1 MQDLAQDL
9 AQDLSQ
15 DLSMGQLSILT
26 GEIVLALSAVLLLL
40 VGAFGGKRGTSL
52 VRYIS
57 MAALVIFAF
66 AGYIINVQGSAF
78 AGAFISDDFS
88 HYVKAL
94 LGLTAAATLWFSR
107 DWFKRENLDQFE
119 YSILMLF
126 AVLGMGIMVSAGNL
140 LSMYIGLEMQAL
152 ALYVMAAFNRDSLRA
167 SEAGLKYFVLGALSS
182 GMLLYGMSLIYG
194 FTGTLSFA
202 EIGTVIGAG
211 DHMSPGIIAG
221 LVFMLAG
228 LAFKISAAPFHMW
241 TPDVYEGAPTPVTG
255 FFAGAPKLAALA
267 LITRLITGPFG
278 EVQQSW
284 QQVIIILAVM
294 SMVIGAFGAL
304 TQTNIKRLLAYSS
317 ITNMGYA
324 LVALAAVGGAA
335 GGQAGG
341 QAGGA
346 AGVTGMLIFMSIYL
360 VTIVGTFAAI
370 LQMRTREG
378 ALEGIAD
385 LAGLSKSNLPL
396 SLILT
401 ILMFSLAGIPFFM
414 GFFGKWFAF
423 APAFNSGLTWLV
435 VIALLSSVI
444 GAFYYLRVIKVI
456 WFDDQAHEFIKPARS
471 LAVLSSVSAL
481 LLFPVLLLPFVA
493 APARALIEAAAAS
506 LF

>member
-1 MQDLAQDL
+1 
-9 AQDLSQ
+9 
-15 DLSMGQLSILT
+15 MGQLSFLT
-26 GEIVLALSAVLLLL
+26 GEVVLAVSAVLLLL
-40 VGAFGGKRGTSL
+40 VGAFGGKSGVSI
-52 VRYIS
+52 VRYASIT
-57 MAALVIFAF
+57 ALVIFAF
-66 AGYIINVQGSAF
+66 AGFIINGQGTAF
-78 AGAFISDDFS
+78 DGAFISDDFS
-88 HYVKAL
+88 HYVKVL
-94 LGLTAAATLWFSR
+94 IGLTAAATLWFSR
-107 DWFKRENLDQFE
+107 DWFKQEKLDQFE

-140 LSMYIGLEMQAL
+140 LSMYVGLELQAL
-152 ALYVMAAFNRDSLRA
+152 SLYVMAAFNRDSLRA

-202 EIGTVIGAG
+202 EIGSVISGQE
-211 DHMSPGIIAG
+211 HMSAGIIAG

-228 LAFKISAAPFHMW
+228 MAFKISAAPFHMW

-278 EVQQSW
+278 EAQHSW
-284 QQVIIILAVM
+284 QQVIIVLAVM

-317 ITNMGYA
+317 IANMGYA
-324 LVALAAVGGAA
+324 LVALAA
-335 GGQAGG
+335 
-341 QAGGA
+341 GGA
-346 AGVTGMLIFMSIYL
+346 AGVSGMLMFMSIYL

-385 LAGLSKSNLPL
+385 LGGLSKSNLPL

-444 GAFYYLRVIKVI
+444 GAFYYLRIIKVI
-456 WFDDQAHEFIKPARS
+456 WFDDQAHEFVKAPRS
-471 LAVLSSVSAL
+471 LAVLSSFSAI
-481 LLFPVLLLPFVA
+481 LLFPVLLLPIVT
-493 APARALIEAAAAS
+493 APTRALIEAAASS

>member
-1 MQDLAQDL
+1 MEQQ
-9 AQDLSQ
+9 
-15 DLSMGQLSILT
+15 SMGLSLLT
-26 GEIVLALSAVLLLL
+26 GEVVLALSAVFLLL
-40 VGAFGGKRGTSL
+40 VGAFGGKRGVSI
-52 VRYIS
+52 VRYVSI
-57 MAALVIFAF
+57 ATLVIFAF
-66 AGYIINVQGSAF
+66 AGFVVNGQGEAF
-78 AGAFISDDFS
+78 EGAFITDDFS

-94 LGLTAAATLWFSR
+94 IGLTAAATLWFSR
-107 DWFKRENLDQFE
+107 DWFKTEKLDQFE

-126 AVLGMGIMVSAGNL
+126 AVLGMGVMVSAGNL
-140 LSMYIGLEMQAL
+140 LSMYVGMEMQAL
-152 ALYVMAAFNRDSLRA
+152 SLYVMAAFNRDSLRA

-194 FTGTLSFA
+194 FTGSLSFA
-202 EIGTVIGAG
+202 EIGSVIGG
-211 DHMSPGIIAG
+211 QDHMSAGIIAG

-267 LITRLITGPFG
+267 LITRLLTGPFA
-278 EVQQSW
+278 EAQHSW
-284 QQVIIILAVM
+284 QQVIIVLAVM

-317 ITNMGYA
+317 IANMGYA
-324 LVALAAVGGAA
+324 LVALASVGGAA
-335 GGQAGG
+335 GG
-341 QAGGA
+341 A
-346 AGVTGMLIFMSIYL
+346 AGVSGMLIFMSVYL
-360 VTIVGTFAAI
+360 VAIVGIFAAI

-378 ALEGIAD
+378 AVEGIAD

-396 SLILT
+396 SLIIT
-401 ILMFSLAGIPFFM
+401 TLMFSLAGIPFFM

-456 WFDDQAHEFIKPARS
+456 WFDDQVHEFVKAPRA
-471 LAVLSSVSAL
+471 LAVLSSFSAL
-481 LLFPVLLLPFVA
+481 LLFPILLMPFVT
-493 APARALIEAAAAS
+493 APTRALIEAAANS

>member
-1 MQDLAQDL
+1 ME
-9 AQDLSQ
+9 
-15 DLSMGQLSILT
+15 QLSLLT
-26 GEIVLALSAVLLLL
+26 GEVVLALSAVLLLL
-40 VGAFGGKRGTSL
+40 VGAFGGTRGVSI
-52 VRYIS
+52 VRYVS

-66 AGYIINVQGSAF
+66 AGFIINGQGVAF
-78 AGAFISDDFS
+78 EGAFITDDFS

-107 DWFKRENLDQFE
+107 DWFKSEKLDQFE

-126 AVLGMGIMVSAGNL
+126 AVLGMGVMVSSGNL
-140 LSMYIGLEMQAL
+140 LTMYVGLEMQAL
-152 ALYVMAAFNRDSLRA
+152 SLYVMAAFNRDSLRA

-182 GMLLYGMSLIYG
+182 GMLLYGMSLVYG

-202 EIGTVIGAG
+202 EIGTVIGAQ
-211 DHMSPGIIAG
+211 DHMSAGIVAG

-267 LITRLITGPFG
+267 LITRLITGPFS
-278 EVQQSW
+278 EAQHSW
-284 QQVIIILAVM
+284 QQILIVLAVM

-317 ITNMGYA
+317 IANMGYA
-324 LVALAAVGGAA
+324 LVALAAGGAA
-335 GGQAGG
+335 GIS
-341 QAGGA
+341 
-346 AGVTGMLIFMSIYL
+346 GMLMFMSIYL

-385 LAGLSKSNLPL
+385 LGGLSKSNLPL
-396 SLILT
+396 SLVLT
-401 ILMFSLAGIPFFM
+401 VLMFSLAGIPFFM

-423 APAFNSGLTWLV
+423 APALGSGLTWLV

-444 GAFYYLRVIKVI
+444 GAFYYLRIIKVI
-456 WFDDQAHEFIKPARS
+456 WFDDQAHEFVKAPRS
-471 LAVLSSVSAL
+471 LAVLSSFSAI

-493 APARALIEAAAAS
+493 VPVRTLIEAAASS

>member
-1 MQDLAQDL
+1 ME
-9 AQDLSQ
+9 
-15 DLSMGQLSILT
+15 QLSLLT
-26 GEIVLALSAVLLLL
+26 GEVVLAVSAVLLLL
-40 VGAFGGKRGTSL
+40 VGAFGGARGVSV
-52 VRYIS
+52 VRYVSI
-57 MAALVIFAF
+57 AALVSFAF
-66 AGYIINVQGSAF
+66 AGFIINVQGAAF
-78 AGAFISDDFS
+78 DGAFISDDFS

-94 LGLTAAATLWFSR
+94 VGLTAAAALWFSR

-126 AVLGMGIMVSAGNL
+126 AVLGMGVMVSAGNL
-140 LSMYIGLEMQAL
+140 LSMYVGLEMQAL

-182 GMLLYGMSLIYG
+182 GMLLYGMSLVYG

-202 EIGTVIGAG
+202 EIAVVIGG
-211 DHMSPGIIAG
+211 QDHMSAGIVAG

-228 LAFKISAAPFHMW
+228 MAFKISAAPFHMW

-278 EVQQSW
+278 EVQHSW

-317 ITNMGYA
+317 IANMGYA
-324 LVALAAVGGAA
+324 LVALA
-335 GGQAGG
+335 
-341 QAGGA
+341 AGGA

-378 ALEGIAD
+378 AVEGIAD
-385 LAGLSKSNLPL
+385 LGGLSKSNLPL

-401 ILMFSLAGIPFFM
+401 TLMFSLAGIPFFM

-444 GAFYYLRVIKVI
+444 GAFYYLRIVKVI
-456 WFDDQAHEFIKPARS
+456 WFDDQANEFVKPARS
-471 LAVLSSVSAL
+471 LAVLSSLSAI
-481 LLFPVLLLPFVA
+481 LLFPVLLMPFVA

>member
-1 MQDLAQDL
+1 
-9 AQDLSQ
+9 
-15 DLSMGQLSILT
+15 
-26 GEIVLALSAVLLLL
+26 LALSAVLLLL
-40 VGAFGGKRGTSL
+40 VGAFGGGRGVSI
-52 VRYIS
+52 VRYVSI
-57 MAALVIFAF
+57 AALVIFAF
-66 AGYIINVQGSAF
+66 AGFIINGQGAAF
-78 AGAFISDDFS
+78 EGAFITDDFS

-94 LGLTAAATLWFSR
+94 LGLTAAATLWFTR
-107 DWFKRENLDQFE
+107 DWFKSENLDQFE

-126 AVLGMGIMVSAGNL
+126 AVLGMGVMVSSGNL
-140 LSMYIGLEMQAL
+140 LTMYVGLEMQAL
-152 ALYVMAAFNRDSLRA
+152 SLYVMAAFNRDSLRA

-182 GMLLYGMSLIYG
+182 GMLLYGMSLVYG
-194 FTGTLSFA
+194 FTGTLSFT
-202 EIGTVIGAG
+202 EIGSFISGQE
-211 DHMSPGIIAG
+211 HMSAGIIAG

-267 LITRLITGPFG
+267 LITRLITGPFS
-278 EVQQSW
+278 EAQHSW
-284 QQVIIILAVM
+284 QQILIVLAVM
-294 SMVIGAFGAL
+294 SMLIGAFGAL

-317 ITNMGYA
+317 IANMGYA
-324 LVALAAVGGAA
+324 LVALAAGGV
-335 GGQAGG
+335 
-341 QAGGA
+341 
-346 AGVTGMLIFMSIYL
+346 AGVSGMLMFMSIYL

-385 LAGLSKSNLPL
+385 LSGLSKSNLPL

-401 ILMFSLAGIPFFM
+401 TLMFSLAGIPFFM

-423 APAFNSGLTWLV
+423 APAFSSGLTWLV

-456 WFDDQAHEFIKPARS
+456 WFDDQAHEFVKAPRS
-471 LAVLSSVSAL
+471 LAVLSSFSAL
-481 LLFPVLLLPFVA
+481 LLFPVLLMPFVA
-493 APARALIEAAAAS
+493 APTRALIEAAAAS

>member
-1 MQDLAQDL
+1 ME
-9 AQDLSQ
+9 
-15 DLSMGQLSILT
+15 QLSLLT
-26 GEIVLALSAVLLLL
+26 GEVVLALSAVLLLL
-40 VGAFGGKRGTSL
+40 VGAFGGQRGVSI
-52 VRYIS
+52 VRYVSI
-57 MAALVIFAF
+57 AALVVFAF
-66 AGYIINVQGSAF
+66 AGFIINGQGEAF
-78 AGAFISDDFS
+78 EGAFITDDFS

-94 LGLTAAATLWFSR
+94 IGLTAAATLWFSR
-107 DWFKRENLDQFE
+107 DWFKSEKLDQFE

-126 AVLGMGIMVSAGNL
+126 AVLGMGVMVSAGNL
-140 LSMYIGLEMQAL
+140 LSMYVGMEMQAL
-152 ALYVMAAFNRDSLRA
+152 SLYVMAAFNRDSLRA

-194 FTGTLSFA
+194 FTGSLSFA
-202 EIGTVIGAG
+202 EIGTVIGG
-211 DHMSPGIIAG
+211 QEHMSAGIVAG

-228 LAFKISAAPFHMW
+228 MAFKISAAPFHMW

-267 LITRLITGPFG
+267 LITRLITGPFA
-278 EVQQSW
+278 EAQHSW
-284 QQVIIILAVM
+284 QQVIIVLAVM

-317 ITNMGYA
+317 IANMGYA
-324 LVALAAVGGAA
+324 LVALA
-335 GGQAGG
+335 
-341 QAGGA
+341 AGGA

-401 ILMFSLAGIPFFM
+401 TLMFSLAGIPFFM

-423 APAFNSGLTWLV
+423 APAFNAGLTWLV

-456 WFDDQAHEFIKPARS
+456 WFDDQAHEFVKAPRA
-471 LAVLSSVSAL
+471 LAVLSSFSAI
-481 LLFPVLLLPFVA
+481 LLFPILLMPFVT
-493 APARALIEAAAAS
+493 APVRALIEAAANS

>member
-1 MQDLAQDL
+1 MEAF
-9 AQDLSQ
+9 SF
-15 DLSMGQLSILT
+15 GQLQYLV
-26 GEIVLALSAVLLLL
+26 GEIILAICVGELLLI
-40 VGAFGGKRGTSL
+40 GAFWGKRGVSI

-57 MAALVIFAF
+57 ITALLVFAF
-66 AGYIINVQGSAF
+66 AGFIINGQGTAF
-78 AGAFISDDFS
+78 NGAFVSDDFS

-94 LGLTAAATLWFSR
+94 IGLTAAATLWFSR
-107 DWFKRENLDQFE
+107 DWFKREKLDQYE

-126 AVLGMGIMVSAGNL
+126 AVLGMGIMVSSQSL
-140 LSMYIGLEMQAL
+140 LTMYIGLEMQAL

-202 EIGTVIGAG
+202 EIGSVISKG
-211 DHMSPGIIAG
+211 DHISAGIVAG
-221 LVFMLAG
+221 LVFILAG
-228 LAFKISAAPFHMW
+228 MAFKISAAPFHMW

-267 LITRLITGPFG
+267 LITRLIAGPFG
-278 EVQQSW
+278 EAQHSW
-284 QQVIIILAVM
+284 QQVIIVLAVM
-294 SMVIGAFGAL
+294 SMVVGAFGAL

-317 ITNMGYA
+317 IANMGYA
-324 LVALAAVGGAA
+324 LVPLAA
-335 GGQAGG
+335 GGVM
-341 QAGGA
+341 
-346 AGVTGMLIFMSIYL
+346 GVSGMLIFMSIYL

-378 ALEGIAD
+378 AVEGIAD
-385 LAGLSKSNLPL
+385 LGGLSKSNLPL

-401 ILMFSLAGIPFFM
+401 ALMFSIAGIPFFM

-423 APAFNSGLTWLV
+423 APAFNAGLTWLV

-456 WFDDQAHEFIKPARS
+456 WFDEQAHEFVKPARS
-471 LAVLSSVSAL
+471 LAVLSSLSAI
-481 LLFPVLLLPFVA
+481 LLFPVLLLPFVT
-493 APARALIEAAAAS
+493 APARALIEAAAGS

>member
-1 MQDLAQDL
+1 
-9 AQDLSQ
+9 
-15 DLSMGQLSILT
+15 MGQLSLLT
-26 GEIVLALSAVLLLL
+26 GEVVLALSAVLLLL
-40 VGAFGGKRGTSL
+40 VGAFGGQRGVSI
-52 VRYIS
+52 VRYVSI
-57 MAALVIFAF
+57 AALVIFAF
-66 AGYIINVQGSAF
+66 AGFIVNGQGAAF
-78 AGAFISDDFS
+78 EGAFITDDFS

-94 LGLTAAATLWFSR
+94 IGLTAAATLWFSR
-107 DWFKRENLDQFE
+107 DWFKSENLDQFE
-119 YSILMLF
+119 YSVLMLF
-126 AVLGMGIMVSAGNL
+126 AVLGMGVMVSAGNL
-140 LSMYIGLEMQAL
+140 LSMYVGLEMQAL
-152 ALYVMAAFNRDSLRA
+152 SLYVMAAFNRDSLRA

-194 FTGTLSFA
+194 FTGTLSFT
-202 EIGTVIGAG
+202 EIGSFISGEE
-211 DHMSPGIIAG
+211 HMSAGIVAG

-278 EVQQSW
+278 EVQHSW
-284 QQVIIILAVM
+284 QQVIIVLAVM

-317 ITNMGYA
+317 IANMGYA
-324 LVALAAVGGAA
+324 LVALAAGGV
-335 GGQAGG
+335 
-341 QAGGA
+341 
-346 AGVTGMLIFMSIYL
+346 AGVTGMLMFMSIYL

-385 LAGLSKSNLPL
+385 LGGLSKSNLPL

-401 ILMFSLAGIPFFM
+401 TLMFSLAGIPFFM

-444 GAFYYLRVIKVI
+444 GAFYYLRIIKVI
-456 WFDDQAHEFIKPARS
+456 WFDDQAHEFVKAPRA
-471 LAVLSSVSAL
+471 LAVLSSFSAI
-481 LLFPVLLLPFVA
+481 LLFPVLLLPFVT
-493 APARALIEAAAAS
+493 APTRALIEAAANS

>member
-1 MQDLAQDL
+1 MQE
-9 AQDLSQ
+9 LSF
-15 DLSMGQLSILT
+15 LT
-26 GEIVLALSAVLLLL
+26 GELVLAVCAVLLLL
-40 VGAFGGKRGTSL
+40 VGAFGGKRGVSI
-52 VRYIS
+52 VRYVSI
-57 MAALVIFAF
+57 AALLIFAF
-66 AGYIINVQGSAF
+66 AGYVINGQGSAYS
-78 AGAFISDDFS
+78 GAFIADDFS

-107 DWFKRENLDQFE
+107 SWFKRENLDQFE

-126 AVLGMGIMVSAGNL
+126 AVLGMGIMVSSGNL
-140 LSMYIGLEMQAL
+140 LSLYVGLEMQAL
-152 ALYVMAAFNRDSLRA
+152 SMYVMAAFNRDSLRA

-194 FTGTLSFA
+194 FTGSLSYT
-202 EIGTVIGAG
+202 EIGAVLSGQEHVSAG
-211 DHMSPGIIAG
+211 IVAG

-267 LITRLITGPFG
+267 LITRLVVGPFG
-278 EVQQSW
+278 DIAGSW
-284 QQVIIILAVM
+284 QQVIIVLAVM

-317 ITNMGYA
+317 IANMGYA
-324 LVALAAVGGAA
+324 LVALSV
-335 GGQAGG
+335 
-341 QAGGA
+341 GGA

-385 LAGLSKSNLPL
+385 LGGLSKSNLPL

-401 ILMFSLAGIPFFM
+401 TLMFSLAGIPFFM

-423 APAFNSGLTWLV
+423 APAFDAGLTWLV

-456 WFDDQAHEFIKPARS
+456 WFDDQAHEFVKAPGA
-471 LAVLSSVSAL
+471 LAILSSASAL
-481 LLFPVLLLPFVA
+481 LLFPILLLPFVS
-493 APARALIEAAAAS
+493 APVRTLIEAAAAS

>member
-1 MQDLAQDL
+1 
-9 AQDLSQ
+9 
-15 DLSMGQLSILT
+15 MGQLSFLT
-26 GEIVLALSAVLLLL
+26 GEVVLAVSAVLLLL
-40 VGAFGGKRGTSL
+40 VGAFGGKSGVSI
-52 VRYIS
+52 VRYASIT
-57 MAALVIFAF
+57 ALVIFAF
-66 AGYIINVQGSAF
+66 AGFIINGQGTAF
-78 AGAFISDDFS
+78 DGAFISDDFS
-88 HYVKAL
+88 HYVKVL
-94 LGLTAAATLWFSR
+94 IGLTAAATLWFSR
-107 DWFKRENLDQFE
+107 DWFKQEKLDQFE

-140 LSMYIGLEMQAL
+140 LSMYVGLELQAL
-152 ALYVMAAFNRDSLRA
+152 SLYVMAAFNRDSLRA

-202 EIGTVIGAG
+202 EIGSVISGQE
-211 DHMSPGIIAG
+211 HMSAGIIAG

-278 EVQQSW
+278 EAQHSW
-284 QQVIIILAVM
+284 QQVIIVLAVM

-317 ITNMGYA
+317 IANMGYA
-324 LVALAAVGGAA
+324 LVALAA
-335 GGQAGG
+335 
-341 QAGGA
+341 GGA
-346 AGVTGMLIFMSIYL
+346 AGVSGMLMFMSIYL

-385 LAGLSKSNLPL
+385 LGGLSKSNLPL

-444 GAFYYLRVIKVI
+444 GAFYYLRIIKVI
-456 WFDDQAHEFIKPARS
+456 WFDDQAHEFVKAPRS
-471 LAVLSSVSAL
+471 LAVLSSFSAI
-481 LLFPVLLLPFVA
+481 LLFPVLLLPIVTV
-493 APARALIEAAAAS
+493 PTRALIEAAASS

>member
-1 MQDLAQDL
+1 VEQQ
-9 AQDLSQ
+9 
-15 DLSMGQLSILT
+15 SMGLSLLT
-26 GEIVLALSAVLLLL
+26 GEVVLALSAVFLLL
-40 VGAFGGKRGTSL
+40 VGAFGGKRGVSI
-52 VRYIS
+52 VRYVSI
-57 MAALVIFAF
+57 ATLVIFAF
-66 AGYIINVQGSAF
+66 AGFVVNGQGEAF
-78 AGAFISDDFS
+78 EGAFITDDFS

-94 LGLTAAATLWFSR
+94 IGLTAAATLWFSR
-107 DWFKRENLDQFE
+107 DWFKTEKLDQFE

-126 AVLGMGIMVSAGNL
+126 AVLGMGVMVSAGNL
-140 LSMYIGLEMQAL
+140 LSMYVGMEMQAL
-152 ALYVMAAFNRDSLRA
+152 SLYVMAAFNRDSLRA

-194 FTGTLSFA
+194 FTGSLSFA
-202 EIGTVIGAG
+202 EIGSVIGG
-211 DHMSPGIIAG
+211 QDHMSAGIIAG

-267 LITRLITGPFG
+267 LITRLLTGPFA
-278 EVQQSW
+278 EAQHSW
-284 QQVIIILAVM
+284 QQVIIVLAVM

-317 ITNMGYA
+317 IANMGYA
-324 LVALAAVGGAA
+324 LVALASVGGAA
-335 GGQAGG
+335 GG
-341 QAGGA
+341 A
-346 AGVTGMLIFMSIYL
+346 AGVSGMLIFMSVYL
-360 VTIVGTFAAI
+360 VAIVGIFAAI

-378 ALEGIAD
+378 AVEGIAD

-396 SLILT
+396 SLIIT
-401 ILMFSLAGIPFFM
+401 TLMFSLAGIPFFM

-456 WFDDQAHEFIKPARS
+456 WFDDQVHEFVKAPRA
-471 LAVLSSVSAL
+471 LAVLSSFSAL
-481 LLFPVLLLPFVA
+481 LLFPILLMPFVT
-493 APARALIEAAAAS
+493 APTRALIEAAANS